1 MSKLAK
7 LWSQVSRGS
16 NNFQIL
22 EIQKRLH
29 MMEEIMITN
38 PKKKR
43 KKVIMQRNQDVGP
56 IETQMMGTMIH
67 LIKFDLFL
75 IKYNNRSIGTCLS

>member
-38 PKKKR
+38 PKKK
-43 KKVIMQRNQDVGP
+43 KKSDHAKKSRRGSNRDSDDGNDD
-56 IETQMMGTMIH
+56 T
-67 LIKFDLFL
+67 FDK
-75 IKYNNRSIGTCLS
+75 I

>member
-43 KKVIMQRNQDVGP
+43 KKVIMQRNQDEGP

-75 IKYNNRSIGTCLS
+75 IKYNKIILIN